1 MNKLTGP
8 VRNVSPCKGCDRPD
22 KKPGCHGNC
31 EPYDKWRA
39 DVAETNRK
47 RVEYRD
53 APRPAYRDPNTG
65 KRWW

>member
-47 RVEYRD
+47 RVEYAKQPKPVYTD
-53 APRPAYRDPNTG
+53 LSKKG
-65 KRWW
+65 KRW